1 MAINLKDLM
10 TIEIEMSIE
19 ETNSLFEG
27 NQARMVIGGTT
38 YPGCQP
44 SPSVEPPPP
53 PGVSECQQRTGCDG
67 RDPEGCDWTHF
78 TDRTM

>member
-27 NQARMVIGGTT
+27 NQARMVIGGITV
-38 YPGCQP
+38 PGSQGGGDDP
-44 SPSVEPPPP
+44 ILPIA
-53 PGVSECQQRTGCDG
+53 SEYRQRTGCDG
-67 RDPEGCDWTHF
+67 RDPVGCDETCVV
-78 TDRTM
+78 DR